1 MSTES
6 TTPTVLPKKK
16 DKFFGMDTEDV
27 ALGLGCA
34 AVAGVAILGF
44 LKLQDMNVLPR
55 PPMAAGGAGGGQP
68 NSRVTIGPPPEG
80 LAAGVPPVVV
90 NPAQSNGGIVER
102 DPLGPNVNS
111 IPMSF
116 DNDEYVD
123 QERMAKSRSSVDRI
137 NAGY

>member
-6 TTPTVLPKKK
+6 TSVTPTIKKK

-34 AVAGVAILGF
+34 AVAGVAILGI
-44 LKLQDMNVLPR
+44 LKLQDMNVLPK
-55 PPMAAGGAGGGQP
+55 PPIAAGGAGQS
-68 NSRVTIGPPPEG
+68 SRVTIGPPPEG